1 MPAAPSLTQ
10 QIALLSLIPIVALG
24 FVLARVL
31 QGQIVTR
38 TLADAGQS
46 AQLIA
51 HVGVQSR
58 LSPRILREGLSA
70 REIRALD
77 QALSGRVVTQ
87 NLARIKIWNSR
98 YKAVYSDDPR
108 IIGHTLQPSDELPR
122 ALAGRPPQARVITPN
137 PHSEEASELGLGQL
151 VEVYV
156 PLRFTTSG
164 PVEGAFEIYLHYQPI
179 AAAIARDKRTI
190 ALVVAIGLALLWAVL
205 FPIVANASRRLRRSS
220 RENYEL
226 AHYDALTGLPNRTL
240 FIAQVGRALRLTD
253 TRGRAAAVLLIDLD
267 GFKEINNTLGNQ
279 AGDSVL
285 CEVAR
290 RLLSDVGGDV
300 LVARLGGDEYAVLC
314 PRAEGIPGALATAA
328 AVQSSLE
335 PTITLAGVALN
346 VEASIGIAVASE
358 RDESPDDLLQRADA
372 ALARA
377 KAHRSRIE
385 VFSPESDSFDPG
397 KLLLLGQ
404 VRQGLER
411 EEFVL
416 HFQPQLELQTGR
428 ITGVEALLRWRHPE
442 RGLLA
447 PMTFIPLVEQTAL
460 IAPLTLYVFTRALR
474 QMVAWR
480 ELGLNLE
487 MSVNLSA
494 RSLVDPDLTGQV
506 AGLLRRYGIPASL
519 LKVEVTESATVIDH
533 ARAVEVLRG
542 LRRAGVGVSIDDF
555 GTGNA
560 SIAYL
565 TALPVTEIKIDKSFI
580 TGICEDARAQA
591 IVRST
596 IDLAR
601 HLGLHVVAEGVE
613 TAAVLEEVR
622 ELGCHTAQGYFLA
635 RALAPKELIA
645 WLKARPDEVSSSAP
659 GSATRRPAGP
669 EDRGTV
675 AVQRALRSIS
685 RPTRTHAA
693 KPRRSSA
700 P

>member
-1 MPAAPSLTQ
+1 
-10 QIALLSLIPIVALG
+10 
-24 FVLARVL
+24 
-31 QGQIVTR
+31 
-38 TLADAGQS
+38 
-46 AQLIA
+46 
-51 HVGVQSR
+51 
-58 LSPRILREGLSA
+58 
-70 REIRALD
+70 
-77 QALSGRVVTQ
+77 
-87 NLARIKIWNSR
+87 
-98 YKAVYSDDPR
+98 
-108 IIGHTLQPSDELPR
+108 
-122 ALAGRPPQARVITPN
+122 
-137 PHSEEASELGLGQL
+137 
-151 VEVYV
+151 
-156 PLRFTTSG
+156 
-164 PVEGAFEIYLHYQPI
+164 
-179 AAAIARDKRTI
+179 
-190 ALVVAIGLALLWAVL
+190 
-205 FPIVANASRRLRRSS
+205 
-220 RENYEL
+220 
-226 AHYDALTGLPNRTL
+226 
-240 FIAQVGRALRLTD
+240 
-253 TRGRAAAVLLIDLD
+253 
-267 GFKEINNTLGNQ
+267 
-279 AGDSVL
+279 
-285 CEVAR
+285 
-290 RLLSDVGGDV
+290 
-300 LVARLGGDEYAVLC
+300 
-314 PRAEGIPGALATAA
+314 
-328 AVQSSLE
+328 
-335 PTITLAGVALN
+335 
-346 VEASIGIAVASE
+346 
-358 RDESPDDLLQRADA
+358 
-372 ALARA
+372 
-377 KAHRSRIE
+377 
-385 VFSPESDSFDPG
+385 
-397 KLLLLGQ
+397 
-404 VRQGLER
+404 
-411 EEFVL
+411 
-416 HFQPQLELQTGR
+416 
-428 ITGVEALLRWRHPE
+428 
-442 RGLLA
+442 
-447 PMTFIPLVEQTAL
+447 MTFIPLVEQTAL

-601 HLGLHVVAEGVE
+601 HFGLHVVAEGVE

-659 GSATRRPAGP
+659 GSATKRPAGP

-685 RPTRTHAA
+685 RPARAPAA